1 MSATSPT
8 VEGFR
13 VAFRRPSL
21 TLAEIA
27 WRWAPGFT
35 AAALWLFYFIEYF
48 NTLPVTHTDLVL
60 LSSRQPALI
69 ARAIAHIFHGSLDR
83 AVLAAWVLAVGLS
96 LLWSI
101 AASVGR
107 LATVS
112 ALLAYFRSTN
122 ADNLSTR
129 TDRVGK
135 PRPLRAL
142 IQLNFLRV
150 VVVLAMLLS
159 IGGAAI
165 LSRLVST
172 DSQPR
177 PGLAFVLFVLST
189 ACIWIAGWAL
199 NWWLSLAA
207 VFVVRE
213 GEDALGAFSR
223 AVSFF
228 HDRTGAVIAVS
239 TWTGLA
245 HCVAF
250 SIAAT
255 AASVPL
261 AFLQV
266 APWRVVIAG
275 VALVTLAYF
284 AVVDWLYMARLAGYV
299 CLTET
304 PDTLLVPPLLPPPL
318 PSFEPPDT
326 AIDRDEPILSD
337 LPNLAVQ
344 P

>member
-1 MSATSPT
+1 MSAASPT
-8 VEGFR
+8 IEGFR

-35 AAALWLFYFIEYF
+35 AVALLCFYFAEYF
-48 NTLPVTHTDLVL
+48 NTLPVSRADLVL
-60 LSSRQPALI
+60 LSTRQPALI
-69 ARAIAHIFHGSLDR
+69 GRAIGHIFHGSLNR
-83 AVLAAWVLAVGLS
+83 AVLAALVLAIGLS
-96 LLWSI
+96 LLWSV

-107 LATVS
+107 LATVD
-112 ALLAYFRSTN
+112 ALLAYFQSTT
-122 ADNLSTR
+122 AENLLNR
-129 TDRVGK
+129 TDTLGK
-135 PRPLRAL
+135 PRPIRAL
-142 IQLNFLRV
+142 IHLNFLRV
-150 VVVLAMLLS
+150 ALVFATLLS
-159 IGGAAI
+159 VVGAAI
-165 LSRLVST
+165 LSSFASNDVH
-172 DSQPR
+172 PR
-177 PGLAFVLFVLST
+177 PGLAFALFVLLT
-189 ACIWIAGWAL
+189 GCICVAGWAL

-207 VFVVRE
+207 LFVVRD

-228 HDRTGAVIAVS
+228 RDRTGAVIAVS

-250 SIAAT
+250 SIATT

-261 AFLQV
+261 VFIQV
-266 APWRVVIAG
+266 APWRLVIAG
-275 VALVTLAYF
+275 IALVTLAYF
-284 AVVDWLYMARLAGYV
+284 AVVDWLYMARLAGYIY
-299 CLTET
+299 LTEM
-304 PDTLLVPPLLPPPL
+304 PDTLLVPLLPPPTL
-318 PSFEPPDT
+318 PSSASSET

>member
-8 VEGFR
+8 IEGFR

-21 TLAEIA
+21 SLAEIA

-35 AAALWLFYFIEYF
+35 AAALCLFYFIEYF
-48 NTLPVTHTDLVL
+48 NTLPVTHADLLL
-60 LSSRQPALI
+60 LSTRQPALI
-69 ARAIAHIFHGSLDR
+69 ARAIGHIFQGSLNR
-83 AVLAAWVLAVGLS
+83 AVLAAWVLAMGLS
-96 LLWSI
+96 LLWSM
-101 AASVGR
+101 AASLGR
-107 LATVS
+107 LATVG
-112 ALLAYFRSTN
+112 ALLAYFQSTH

-129 TDRVGK
+129 IDSAGK
-135 PRPLRAL
+135 RRPLRSL
-142 IQLNFLRV
+142 IHLNFLRV
-150 VVVLAMLLS
+150 ALLLAMLLS
-159 IGGAAI
+159 AGGAAI
-165 LSRLVST
+165 LSSLLST
-172 DSQPR
+172 ASQPR
-177 PGLAFVLFVLST
+177 PGQAFVLFVLLT
-189 ACIWIAGWAL
+189 ACICIAGWVL

-207 VFVVRE
+207 VFVVRD

-228 HDRTGAVIAVS
+228 RDRTGAVIAVS

-245 HCVAF
+245 HFVAF
-250 SIAAT
+250 SIATT

-261 AFLQV
+261 AFIQV
-266 APWRVVIAG
+266 APWRLVVAGIA
-275 VALVTLAYF
+275 LLTLAYF

-299 CLTET
+299 CLTEAR
-304 PDTLLVPPLLPPPL
+304 DTLLAPPLLPPPL
-318 PSFEPPDT
+318 PSLEPRDT

>member
-1 MSATSPT
+1 MSVASPT
-8 VEGFR
+8 IEGFR

-35 AAALWLFYFIEYF
+35 AVALLLFYFFEYF
-48 NTLPVTHTDLVL
+48 NTLPVTHADLVL
-60 LSSRQPALI
+60 LSTRQPALI
-69 ARAIAHIFHGSLDR
+69 ARAIGHIFRGSLNR
-83 AVLAAWVLAVGLS
+83 AVLAALVLAVGLS

-101 AASVGR
+101 AASLGR
-107 LATVS
+107 LATVD
-112 ALLAYFRSTN
+112 ALLAYFRSAT
-122 ADNLSTR
+122 ADNLSSR
-129 TDRVGK
+129 TDSLRER
-135 PRPLRAL
+135 RPIRAL
-142 IQLNFLRV
+142 FQLNFLRV
-150 VVVLAMLLS
+150 ALVLAMLLS
-159 IGGAAI
+159 VGGAAI
-165 LSRLVST
+165 LSSFVST
-172 DSQPR
+172 NVHPR
-177 PGLAFVLFVLST
+177 PGLAFALFVLLT
-189 ACIWIAGWAL
+189 GCICIAGWAL

-207 VFVVRE
+207 VFVVRD

-228 HDRTGAVIAVS
+228 RDRTGAVIAVS

-250 SIAAT
+250 SIPTT

-261 AFLQV
+261 AFIQV
-266 APWRVVIAG
+266 APWRLVIASI
-275 VALVTLAYF
+275 ALVTLAYF

-299 CLTET
+299 CLTEM
-304 PDTLLVPPLLPPPL
+304 PDTLPALPLPPPTL
-318 PSFEPPDT
+318 PSSKPSET

>member
-8 VEGFR
+8 IEGFR

-27 WRWAPGFT
+27 WRWVPGFS

-48 NTLPVTHTDLVL
+48 NTLPVTHADLVL
-60 LSSRQPALI
+60 LSTRQPALI
-69 ARAIAHIFHGSLDR
+69 ARAIGHVFHGSLNR

-101 AASVGR
+101 AASLGR
-107 LATVS
+107 LATVG
-112 ALLAYFRSTN
+112 ALLAYFQSTN

-129 TDRVGK
+129 TDSVGK
-135 PRPLRAL
+135 PRPIRAL
-142 IQLNFLRV
+142 IQLNFLRLAL
-150 VVVLAMLLS
+150 VLAMLLS
-159 IGGAAI
+159 VGGAAI
-165 LSRLVST
+165 LSSLLST

-177 PGLAFVLFVLST
+177 PGLAFVLFVLLT
-189 ACIWIAGWAL
+189 AGICIAGWAL

-207 VFVVRE
+207 VFVVRD

-228 HDRTGAVIAVS
+228 RDRTAAVIAVS

-250 SIAAT
+250 SLAAT

-261 AFLQV
+261 ALIQV
-266 APWRVVIAG
+266 APWRLVIAG
-275 VALVTLAYF
+275 IALVTLAYF

-304 PDTLLVPPLLPPPL
+304 PDSLLVPPLLPPLL
-318 PSFEPPDT
+318 PSFGPHDT
-326 AIDRDEPILSD
+326 AIDRDESILSD